1 MPFNAKGAGSLKAAA
16 VPRVIPALAG
26 WIIVALAVGVSAVL
40 VASRPEAATGQT
52 GPALTPPAAT
62 PSPPSETFAVFVGP
76 FQSGLTPSAS
86 QGADVRV
93 LDVAM
98 LESSP
103 SRRRLP
109 AGVHPAA
116 DRFIEVTFGGQPIV
130 GVQISIGVTGRGT
143 LPDSL
148 TSAQLARFCF
158 PSSLKPPGVS
168 TESLVVHPGRLVKAE
183 TDPHSICASFVFTEP
198 GSFVVGA
205 GTKPVLPEFAAFYE
219 STGGAA
225 TWGPCLTHGF
235 FAAVG
240 PGGTIIEAPTGAG
253 VYIQVCANG
262 VLGYHPELA
271 GTGYEIQPVLA
282 TYWIRGEVGNFV
294 GPDPPVPNA
303 GDGRFFPQT
312 GHNVSGAFL
321 ARFLALGGV
330 DVLGFPI
337 TEALPAG
344 PGFTDQYFQHLKLR
358 RDDASGEVSI
368 RPVGRE
374 FLSMLAAHRVTKA
387 EIP

>member
-1 MPFNAKGAGSLKAAA
+1 MPFSARGGASLKAMS
-16 VPRVIPALAG
+16 VSRVIPAFAG
-26 WIIVALAVGVSAVL
+26 WIIVALALGVSAIFF
-40 VASRPEAATGQT
+40 ASRPEAASGQT

-62 PSPPSETFAVFVGP
+62 TSPPPETFAVFVGP
-76 FQSGLTPSAS
+76 YLSNVTASAS
-86 QGADVRV
+86 SRADVRV
-93 LDVAM
+93 LDVAT
-98 LESSP
+98 LESSS

-109 AGVHPAA
+109 AAAHPAA
-116 DRFIEVTFGGQPIV
+116 DRFIDVTFGGQPIV
-130 GVQISIGVTGRGT
+130 GVHISIGVTGRGT

-148 TSAQLARFCF
+148 TRAQLARFCF
-158 PSSLKPPGVS
+158 PSSMKPPGVS
-168 TESLVVHPGRLVKAE
+168 AESLVVHPGRLVKSDANQ
-183 TDPHSICASFVFTEP
+183 HAVCASFVFTEP
-198 GSFVVGA
+198 GTFVVGA

-240 PGGTIIEAPTGAG
+240 PVGTIIEASSGAG

-271 GTGYEIQPVLA
+271 GTGYEVQPVLA
-282 TYWIRGEVGNFV
+282 TYWVRGEDGNFV

-337 TEALPAG
+337 TEALPAA

-374 FLSMLAAHRVTKA
+374 FIAMLAAHRLTEA
-387 EIP
+387 EVP